1 MCYCIASCTSHNRQY
16 LRTEIQYCIYIYEQ
30 YLNVVMLMNV
40 QFLGLFLYT
49 VFKRSYLLDF
59 CQLFCGCK
67 WRTSVHLLGNKS
79 ENVLQNSSYEK
90 AALHASARREQP
102 SASDWLL
109 KAEGADKS
117 TYVKLMKLIKSFFSR
132 EIVCVSVCVCAQ
144 PTCVHACVVSSSNTG
159 CV

>member
-1 MCYCIASCTSHNRQY
+1 MYSFWGSFCIQFLNGHISWIFANFSVAVNGEHLYICLEIKAKMCYKI
-16 LRTEIQYCIYIYEQ
+16 L
-30 YLNVVMLMNV
+30 LM
-40 QFLGLFLYT
+40 
-49 VFKRSYLLDF
+49 K
-59 CQLFCGCK
+59 
-67 WRTSVHLLGNKS
+67 
-79 ENVLQNSSYEK
+79 K

-144 PTCVHACVVSSSNTG
+144 PTCVHACVELSQAQILAVFKNNTG
-159 CV
+159 NG